1 MVDFRGLL
9 TGCLKQLDLP
19 MSRLGS
25 KKIIHPNVSLSYTEN
40 II

>member
-25 KKIIHPNVSLSYTEN
+25 KKKSSIPM
-40 II
+40 

>member
-25 KKIIHPNVSLSYTEN
+25 KKSSIPM
-40 II
+40 

>member
-19 MSRLGS
+19 MSRLVS
-25 KKIIHPNVSLSYTEN
+25 KKNHPSPCKP
-40 II
+40 